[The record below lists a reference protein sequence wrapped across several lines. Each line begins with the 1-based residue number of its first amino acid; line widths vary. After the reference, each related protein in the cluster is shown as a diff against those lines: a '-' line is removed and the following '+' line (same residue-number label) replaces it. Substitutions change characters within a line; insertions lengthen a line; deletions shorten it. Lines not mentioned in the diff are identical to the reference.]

1 MADYY
6 SKHTGLSIDT
16 AVDKAH
22 AHDNKDI
29 LDLIK
34 ELPAVQY
41 STHYDFPN
49 VGDVHSIYIDKTANK
64 AYRWDDDERKY
75 YVVGSNYEDIKV
87 INGGEV

>member
-34 ELPAVQY
+34 EFPAVQY
-41 STHYDFPN
+41 STHYDFPYEIITLDL
-49 VGDVHSIYIDKTANK
+49 G
-64 AYRWDDDERKY
+64 YRDARRL
-75 YVVGSNYEDIKV
+75 
-87 INGGEV
+87 